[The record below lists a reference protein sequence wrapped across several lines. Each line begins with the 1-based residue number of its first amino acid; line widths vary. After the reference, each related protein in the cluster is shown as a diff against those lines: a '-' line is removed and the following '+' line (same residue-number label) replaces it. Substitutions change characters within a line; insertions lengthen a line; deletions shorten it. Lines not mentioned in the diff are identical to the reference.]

1 MQPARRGPCAPPH
14 PPMTFSHGVYC
25 HISDFIHMLS
35 GARGFAPACHRRGGA
50 DTRGNGANNRTP
62 PEEGR
67 LGPGA
72 SARPRQNRL
81 ICFVCKKSENKKGV
95 CARWYGSN
103 ADVCFPS
110 SCAFDAFFF
119 FFFYRAALRAIVCS
133 GEAS

>member
-1 MQPARRGPCAPPH
+1 MHPPH

-50 DTRGNGANNRTP
+50 DTRGNGANNQTP

-72 SARPRQNRL
+72 SVAKP
-81 ICFVCKKSENKKGV
+81 
-95 CARWYGSN
+95 
-103 ADVCFPS
+103 
-110 SCAFDAFFF
+110 FDLFHLQEMRKQKLCPCTMVRIERGCLFSISVRF
-119 FFFYRAALRAIVCS
+119 
-133 GEAS
+133 